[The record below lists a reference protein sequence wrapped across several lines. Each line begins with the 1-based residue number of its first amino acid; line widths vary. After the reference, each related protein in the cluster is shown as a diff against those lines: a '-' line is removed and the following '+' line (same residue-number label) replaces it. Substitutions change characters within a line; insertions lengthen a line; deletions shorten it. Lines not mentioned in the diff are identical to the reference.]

1 MKEIRT
7 FFLQKES
14 FNMKITGNL
23 LVDGHSINEL
33 IELFQSKEETRDI
46 YINSA
51 LVYPDFKMIVKALEY
66 YKEYHKSGLGTDR
79 LNKGLE
85 MQFFVP
91 RLFVDLDGTL
101 AKFIPQK
108 STEPLYEKNYF
119 RNLPPQQNVVDAVKK
134 IVLDESNGIEVFIL
148 TAYLVD
154 SQWAY
159 QEKMAWI
166 DEFIPEIDIRHRI
179 FTPCGENKKDY
190 IVGFNEE
197 KDVLLDDYTQNL
209 LKWTPGRAI
218 KLLNGINHSK
228 GTWKGDMVSAD
239 WSSDELAMSI
249 VNIVKDKQ
257 GICETTNKMMNL
269 ELKHNLFS
277 EKNDAI
283 LAY

>member
-1 MKEIRT
+1 
-7 FFLQKES
+7 
-14 FNMKITGNL
+14 
-23 LVDGHSINEL
+23 
-33 IELFQSKEETRDI
+33 
-46 YINSA
+46 
-51 LVYPDFKMIVKALEY
+51 
-66 YKEYHKSGLGTDR
+66 
-79 LNKGLE
+79 

-209 LKWTPGRAI
+209 LKWAPGRAI

-277 EKNDAI
+277 GKNDAI